1 MSLCWIVFL
10 NSLFWDKVWG
20 IIKVKLIHCSTSQD
34 KIFIRYTP
42 RVSVVAGLGQFSSS
56 VKAVL
61 VEKLE
66 GVQCIEP
73 VKSRVPTY
81 DFYRKKLDDFL
92 VF

>member
-1 MSLCWIVFL
+1 MQYIAR
-10 NSLFWDKVWG
+10 
-20 IIKVKLIHCSTSQD
+20 Q
-34 KIFIRYTP
+34 IFIRYTP

-61 VEKLE
+61 IEKLD

-81 DFYRKKLDDFL
+81 DFYTKKLDDFL

>member
-1 MSLCWIVFL
+1 MQHIAR
-10 NSLFWDKVWG
+10 
-20 IIKVKLIHCSTSQD
+20 Q
-34 KIFIRYTP
+34 IFIRYTP

-61 VEKLE
+61 IEKLD

-81 DFYRKKLDDFL
+81 DFYTKKLDDFL

>member
-1 MSLCWIVFL
+1 MQHIAR
-10 NSLFWDKVWG
+10 
-20 IIKVKLIHCSTSQD
+20 Q
-34 KIFIRYTP
+34 IFIRYTP
-42 RVSVVAGLGQFSSS
+42 RVSIVAGLGQFGSS

-81 DFYRKKLDDFL
+81 DFYTKKTRRFFSFL
-92 VF
+92 VTKVRRQGPQGTARAQP